1 MSLTIDLTPSEEAR
15 LSDAAKQSGLAPAEW
30 VKQSVEAHLPAVPTT
45 DEDALD
51 AKLRQWQEQEGMVLL
66 PDAPTQSLFAR
77 WAEEDTHMTD
87 EEREAEDRLWEDLE
101 KGLAENGGVLW
112 LGRLRGW

>member
-1 MSLTIDLTPSEEAR
+1 MNLIIDLTPSEEAR
-15 LSDAAKQSGLAPAEW
+15 LAAAAKQIGLAPAEL
-30 VKQSVEAHLPAVPTT
+30 VKKLVEEHLPAVPAA

-51 AKLRQWQEQEGMVLL
+51 AKLRQWQEQDGTALM
-66 PDAPTQSLFAR
+66 PDVPTEILFAQ

-101 KGLAENGGVLW
+101 IGLDTEYWFRRSATTKFC
-112 LGRLRGW
+112 